1 MVPGLHQRNI
11 YMKRKLRVW
20 RDQKYISLV
29 GAKTPLTS
37 AGRQTTPSQLRLYRV
52 DKENLRKF
60 GRIYRHGSVFA
71 PKEDL
76 YQKSYMS
83 GETGNVFPYSVEKP
97 HSPVRVV
104 KIPRLK

>member
-20 RDQKYISLV
+20 RDRKYISLV
-29 GAKTPLTS
+29 GAKNPLTS

-60 GRIYRHGSVFA
+60 GRIYHHGSVFA
-71 PKEDL
+71 PKEYL
-76 YQKSYMS
+76 YQK
-83 GETGNVFPYSVEKP
+83 KL
-97 HSPVRVV
+97 RVW
-104 KIPRLK
+104 